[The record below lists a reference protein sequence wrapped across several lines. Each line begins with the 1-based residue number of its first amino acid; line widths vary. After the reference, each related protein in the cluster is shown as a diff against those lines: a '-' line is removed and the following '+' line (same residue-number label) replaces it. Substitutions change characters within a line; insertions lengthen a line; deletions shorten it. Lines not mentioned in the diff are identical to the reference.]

1 MSCAIGQRYG
11 SDLAL
16 LWLWCRSAATAP
28 NRPLAWESPYAA
40 GVALKKT
47 KKKKTEKAQKTKN
60 TYTLKLRNVICQIYS
75 IKKTMQF
82 QVPVV
87 AYWVKNLT
95 SIREDAGPILSLA
108 QWVKDLALLQAVV

>member
-1 MSCAIGQRYG
+1 MALIWRCCG
-11 SDLAL
+11 SGVGRQQQLLIDLWPGNL
-16 LWLWCRSAATAP
+16 HMLRVWPSKRQ
-28 NRPLAWESPYAA
+28 
-40 GVALKKT
+40 

-82 QVPVV
+82 RVPVV